1 VPLFIVARVIRAWC
15 GKEGNLVS
23 NSSLIRWSGLAA
35 ILGGVLL
42 SLGALLSLATES
54 EKLSVSVTTPSDAFS
69 SLLYLLGGVLLQ
81 LGLVGLY
88 MRQSEASGIL
98 GLVAFLVAFLGTALA
113 VGGTWAEL
121 FVAPAVAVEAPRVLE
136 AEPLGMLAIGYTL
149 TFFVFLSVG
158 WLLFGVALFRARI
171 YPGAAAILLMVGAV
185 IAGLPIPLTELVLYV
200 GVAWLG
206 FVLLTE
212 RGETVQQ
219 PMRVR

>member
-113 VGGTWAEL
+113 VGAT
-121 FVAPAVAVEAPRVLE
+121 
-136 AEPLGMLAIGYTL
+136 
-149 TFFVFLSVG
+149 
-158 WLLFGVALFRARI
+158 
-171 YPGAAAILLMVGAV
+171 
-185 IAGLPIPLTELVLYV
+185 
-200 GVAWLG
+200 
-206 FVLLTE
+206 
-212 RGETVQQ
+212 
-219 PMRVR
+219 